1 MVRLGK
7 KHAIESQSGKMKRIV
22 LKENEEKIIPYI
34 CINESTL
41 QEDMAVDLVG
51 DGSRITIVGLFFGSG
66 KTSYIY
72 NTVVTHK
79 GKNTTS
85 RTILYC
91 VLKDTASFSNDG
103 MVRIEKGAKNAD
115 GYFTSKIL
123 LFDDAKGRSVPSLE
137 IDENELKAGHA
148 STVGRPDA
156 AQLFYLQSRGLTEKE
171 AQKLIVSG
179 FFEPILQFFPVREQ
193 NVLRKKILLHF

>member
-1 MVRLGK
+1 
-7 KHAIESQSGKMKRIV
+7 MKRIII
-22 LKENEEKIIPYI
+22 KENEEKIIPYV
-34 CINESTL
+34 CINENTR
-41 QEDMAVDLVG
+41 QEDIVVDLVG
-51 DGSRITIVGLFFGSG
+51 DGSRVTIVGLFFGSG
-66 KTSYIY
+66 KTSYTC
-72 NTVVTHK
+72 NTEVTHR
-79 GKNTTS
+79 GKNTLS

-156 AQLFYLQSRGLTEKE
+156 AQMFYLQSRGLTEKE
-171 AQKLIVSG
+171 AERLIVSG
-179 FFEPILQFFPVREQ
+179 FFEPVLQVLPLQEQ
-193 NVLRKKILLHF
+193 NVLRKKIAAAI